1 MKKLII
7 ICEGK
12 TELLFC
18 STILELYFRQIN
30 IQIEYPLISH
40 SNGGIVKW
48 VHLKPQIETNL
59 LIDSTCFVT
68 TFIDFYAIYEHHDF
82 PDWRQSLAE
91 PSKSIKMIVLE
102 NGMRNSIAPN
112 LQPRFIPYI
121 QLHEFE
127 ALIFSDYSSF
137 EEYYEPR
144 EANFNRLREICS
156 NNPNPEEINDS
167 PTTAPSKRLETN
179 IRRYDKV
186 THGPDICEIIGLP
199 KIRSKCPRF
208 HEWITKLERI

>member
-112 LQPRFIPYI
+112 LQPVLFPTYNYMNLRHLFF
-121 QLHEFE
+121 QTT
-127 ALIFSDYSSF
+127 
-137 EEYYEPR
+137 
-144 EANFNRLREICS
+144 RLLKNIMS
-156 NNPNPEEINDS
+156 PEKQTLTD
-167 PTTAPSKRLETN
+167 
-179 IRRYDKV
+179 
-186 THGPDICEIIGLP
+186 
-199 KIRSKCPRF
+199 
-208 HEWITKLERI
+208 

>member
-18 STILELYFRQIN
+18 SVILEPYFRQIN

-48 VHLKPQIETNL
+48 AHLKPQIETNL
-59 LIDSTCFVT
+59 IIDSTCFVT
-68 TFIDFYAIYEHHDF
+68 TFIDFYGIYEHHDF
-82 PDWRQSLAE
+82 PDWRQSLTE
-91 PSKSIKMIVLE
+91 PSKSIKMDILE
-102 NGMRNSIAPN
+102 NGMRNSIASN
-112 LQPRFIPYI
+112 LQSRFIPYI

-127 ALIFSDYSSF
+127 ALIFSDYASF

-144 EANFNRLREICS
+144 
-156 NNPNPEEINDS
+156 DS
-167 PTTAPSKRLETN
+167 SVRKN
-179 IRRYDKV
+179 
-186 THGPDICEIIGLP
+186 
-199 KIRSKCPRF
+199 
-208 HEWITKLERI
+208 